1 MKLTVL
7 LSAIAISAAIVS
19 ACTLDDKLA
28 VCVNQEEDIE
38 KFIADQYSDS
48 TVVVTPSGISRI
60 TMVRGSGAAAQVGD
74 SVYFSYQGYTYKKG
88 PETQF
93 SEGLMKT
100 KLGDGYLIKGLDEG
114 MVGMA
119 RGEEAYIVFSARN
132 GFFDESV
139 GAISPMTP
147 LIYYVTLEDIYR

>member
-1 MKLTVL
+1 MKKTAL
-7 LSAIAISAAIVS
+7 LAAIAISAAIVT

-38 KFIADQYSDS
+38 KYIADHYADS
-48 TVVVTPSGISRI
+48 TVFVTDPGVSRI
-60 TMVRGSGAAAQVGD
+60 TMVHGSGAAAQIGD

-88 PETQF
+88 PSTQF
-93 SEGLMKT
+93 AEGLMKT

-114 MVGMA
+114 MVGMS

-132 GFFDESV
+132 GFFDKAV
-139 GAISPMTP
+139 AAISPMTP

>member
-1 MKLTVL
+1 MKKSAL
-7 LSAIAISAAIVS
+7 LAAIAISAAIVT

-28 VCVNQEEDIE
+28 VCVSQEEDIE
-38 KFIADQYSDS
+38 KYIASHYADS
-48 TVVVTPSGISRI
+48 TVFVTDSGISRI
-60 TMVRGSGAAAQVGD
+60 TMVHGNGAAAQVGD

-88 PETQF
+88 PATQF

-114 MVGMA
+114 MVGMT

-132 GFFDESV
+132 GFFDKTV
-139 GAISPMTP
+139 AAISPMTP

>member
-1 MKLTVL
+1 MKKSAL
-7 LSAIAISAAIVS
+7 LAAIAISAAIVT

-38 KFIADQYSDS
+38 KYIADHYADS
-48 TVVVTPSGISRI
+48 TVFVTDSGVSRI
-60 TMVRGSGAAAQVGD
+60 TMVHGSGAVAQIGD
-74 SVYFSYQGYTYKKG
+74 SVNFSYQGYTYKKG
-88 PETQF
+88 PSTQF
-93 SEGLMKT
+93 AEGLMKT

-114 MVGMA
+114 MVGMS

-132 GFFDESV
+132 GFFDKAV
-139 GAISPMTP
+139 AAISPMTP